1 MKVGGRRSYSGFPS
15 AFTGNTISQTP
26 LIGVLEES
34 ITLPLKLPAEEE
46 TQSITWL
53 HNGTSIIFIIF
64 TQPKETLIR
73 VTDPKLKDRL
83 KVTQSYSLQIKNL
96 TMADTGLYRAQITTM
111 TSSVISD
118 YSLRIFS
125 ESELRVKLC

>member
-1 MKVGGRRSYSGFPS
+1 MKVGGKRIYSSFPS
-15 AFTGNTISQTP
+15 VFTGNTISQTP
-26 LIGVLEES
+26 FIGVLEES
-34 ITLPLKLPAEEE
+34 VTLPLKFPAEEE

-53 HNGTSIIFIIF
+53 HNGTSIIFI
-64 TQPKETLIR
+64 QPKEALIQ
-73 VTDPKLKDRL
+73 VTDPKRKDRL

-125 ESELRVKLC
+125 ESELGVKLC